1 MIDTAFGYKIIT
13 EYYHS
18 EENLLKLTYKF
29 AENIS
34 KIFLSTV
41 LLQLMGIVLGAES
54 GAFSPYT
61 VLLMLEHS
69 AASAV
74 VALGGHLLMEYIIKN
89 DIN

>member
-1 MIDTAFGYKIIT
+1 M
-13 EYYHS
+13 
-18 EENLLKLTYKF
+18 KLTYKF

-34 KIFLSTV
+34 KVFLSAV
-41 LLQLMGIVLGAES
+41 ILQLMGIAIGADS

-74 VALGGHLLMEYIIKN
+74 VALGGHLLMEYVIKN
-89 DIN
+89 DINR